1 MNEVYFIYNNK
12 IMKGTI
18 TDKKSDGMIVVSGNE
33 VLWLPVTE
41 PRFRSEQEAREYQAG
56 YYFTPQDN

>member
-1 MNEVYFIYNNK
+1 MNEIYFIYNNK

-33 VLWLPVTE
+33 ILWLPITE
-41 PRFRSEQEAREYQAG
+41 PRFRDEAEALEYLSGCYFVPQEK
-56 YYFTPQDN
+56 